1 MLAIRPD
8 QMELFRKEAQARQ
21 ELKLARHFM
30 QYYPRECRDAGGE
43 PGVLK
48 VVRLGMDK
56 ASDHGYATLKQ
67 AGFTVGLVF
76 MLGVDFDTD
85 PQIPWA
91 ARKLDDAA
99 VADRDRRILNVHEEA
114 VAFLARTAGE
124 KNEHLVK
131 AMIRLKAVDLKEYP
145 QPGSPAWENGV
156 FALLSRWYPQ
166 KVEIQGEGPTKALIR
181 TTNVA
186 AAKYRILSAP
196 GLGLYATLMFM
207 LGSGFDRDPLYP
219 WAARALTNPGIPNE
233 AARVTTLHRDALGYV
248 QASLTSK

>member
-1 MLAIRPD
+1 MLTIRPD
-8 QMELFRKEAQARQ
+8 QVDMFRREAQARQ

-30 QYYPRECRDAGGE
+30 QYYPRECREAGGE
-43 PGVLK
+43 PAVLK
-48 VVRLGMDK
+48 VVRLGMEK

-67 AGFTVGLVF
+67 AGFTVGLMF
-76 MLGVDFDTD
+76 MLGADFDLD
-85 PQIPWA
+85 SQIPWA
-91 ARKLDDAA
+91 ARKLEDVA

-124 KNEHLVK
+124 KNEHIVK

-145 QPGSPAWENGV
+145 APGSPGWESGV
-156 FALLSRWYPQ
+156 FALLARWYPQ
-166 KVEIQGEGPTKALIR
+166 KVEVQGEEATKALIR
-181 TTNVA
+181 TTSAA
-186 AAKYRILSAP
+186 AAKYRISSAP

-248 QASLTSK
+248 QAALTSK